1 MIYMKIK
8 ELLESQGL
16 SPEKIVS
23 AAMQMHVPHPGV
35 ETEDEA
41 RRIFGKELEHALA
54 DPNLCAL
61 IYAGLALER
70 DAAQGLID
78 LGERYPL
85 DASSLI
91 ADEVLG
97 LSISTYIGGYKGL
110 FEYVRCDNAKPGIVA
125 ELGPFMDDVI
135 AGLIGGISANMYD
148 AGLRIKEDKNE

>member
-1 MIYMKIK
+1 MEIK
-8 ELLESQGL
+8 ELLESLGISL
-16 SPEKIVS
+16 EKIVS

-61 IYAGLALER
+61 IYAGIALER
-70 DAAQGLID
+70 DVAQGLIH
-78 LGERYPL
+78 LGERYHL

-97 LSISTYIGGYKGL
+97 LSISKYIGGYKGL

-148 AGLRIKEDKNE
+148 MGLRIKGDKNE